1 MKEGKVMTKY
11 EITMTFNYVINTD
24 DIEKTLEHFEF
35 PSFLDIDADTEVEF
49 QGNTNVWKE
58 VGADE

>member
-1 MKEGKVMTKY
+1 MPKY

-35 PSFLDIDADTEVEF
+35 PSFPDIDADIDVEF